1 LRNKIGG
8 FRGCDKENMHSTLLR
23 LQRLLKLGL
32 AGFVGLMS
40 LSCLNPFAPAL
51 DKGNLAG
58 DLITDQSTPDEVLTN
73 FKYAYIFRDS
83 LLYADVLDSAFVF
96 QYFSFELGRFDP
108 WPREVDLRA
117 TGRLLRTFDAIN
129 LEWLNTINPDT
140 LRNDTGNIE
149 SISFSKS
156 FQLNL
161 ASSGFQFSASGF
173 ALFTFRQSKA
183 DGKWRIVLWV
193 DKSDL

>member
-1 LRNKIGG
+1 MY
-8 FRGCDKENMHSTLLR
+8 FTLVR
-23 LQRLLKLGL
+23 LQHLLKL
-32 AGFVGLMS
+32 VGVAFIALVS

-51 DKGNLAG
+51 DKGNLAE
-58 DLITDQSTPDEVLTN
+58 DLITDQSTPDEVLSN

-83 LLYADVLDSAFVF
+83 LLYADVLDSSFVF
-96 QYFSFELGRFDP
+96 QYFDP
-108 WPREVDLRA
+108 DQGASGIFVSWTRETDLKT

-140 LRNDTGNIE
+140 LRNDAGNIE

-161 ASSGFQFSASGF
+161 ASSGFQFSVGGF

>member
-1 LRNKIGG
+1 
-8 FRGCDKENMHSTLLR
+8 MHLTLVR
-23 LQRLLKLGL
+23 LQRLLKLVG
-32 AGFVGLMS
+32 AGFMALVS

-51 DKGNLAG
+51 DKGNLAE
-58 DLITDQSTPDEVLTN
+58 DLITDQSTPDEVLSN

-83 LLYADVLDSAFVF
+83 LLYADLLDSSFVF
-96 QYFSFELGRFDP
+96 QYFDP
-108 WPREVDLRA
+108 DQGASGIFVSWTRETDLKT

-140 LRNDTGNIE
+140 LRNDTGDIE

-161 ASSGFQFSASGF
+161 ASSGFQFSVSGF

>member
-1 LRNKIGG
+1 
-8 FRGCDKENMHSTLLR
+8 MHSTLLR

-83 LLYADVLDSAFVF
+83 LLYADLLDSSFVF
-96 QYFSFELGRFDP
+96 QYFDP
-108 WPREVDLRA
+108 DQGASGIFVSWTRETDLKT

-129 LEWLNTINPDT
+129 LEWLNTI
-140 LRNDTGNIE
+140 
-149 SISFSKS
+149 
-156 FQLNL
+156 
-161 ASSGFQFSASGF
+161 SSTSPVAAFNSASA
-173 ALFTFRQSKA
+173 ALPCSRFGRARPTVNGASCCGWINLICKGIFH
-183 DGKWRIVLWV
+183 
-193 DKSDL
+193 